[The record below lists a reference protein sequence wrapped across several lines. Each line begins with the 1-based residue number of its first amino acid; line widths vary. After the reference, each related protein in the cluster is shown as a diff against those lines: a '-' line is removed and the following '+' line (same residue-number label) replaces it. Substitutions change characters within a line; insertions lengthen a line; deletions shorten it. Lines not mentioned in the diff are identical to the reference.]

1 MIFEINKKLSELGIK
16 VNSIEKTFKEDRF
29 ELKIDCVQPINKP
42 HYEKEPKFKVGDYV
56 KILPRE
62 GDKYKGFYLVN
73 KIVTINCM
81 FDDGSCWLNQD
92 DGALFYWHEDWLE
105 EASYVEYML
114 QSCDFELDYNLHHL
128 ALIPKRYI
136 SGVRTQK
143 ETHDYIADGIGYC
156 LKHTLGDDYE
166 KFALGRVTGF
176 DTGHINIPSKIVFDE
191 KLGRTTLL
199 FGEKPYKSVVNAK
212 AKTLSKFNF
221 ALGVKIA
228 LLKYFYND
236 SEVKEMF
243 DLVYNNFKKDKIE
256 PYFDKLLKEKL
267 HFLSEYQYNKLFST
281 KLLDGEI
288 ILDIKGYGRHTIEIE
303 RK

>member
-1 MIFEINKKLSELGIK
+1 MENKITLDEAWKAYVEIMELVENRLHGAEGRATLYHYFKQQSEEQEQFENMDEFNKVAYLLKKLDIEVLGLGRSLDVERNLFTYEIK
-16 VNSIEKTFKEDRF
+16 GI
-29 ELKIDCVQPINKP
+29 
-42 HYEKEPKFKVGDYV
+42 
-56 KILPRE
+56 
-62 GDKYKGFYLVN
+62 
-73 KIVTINCM
+73 
-81 FDDGSCWLNQD
+81 
-92 DGALFYWHEDWLE
+92 
-105 EASYVEYML
+105 
-114 QSCDFELDYNLHHL
+114 FELDYNLRHL

-136 SGVRTQK
+136 SGVRTPK

-176 DTGHINIPSKIVFDE
+176 NTGHINIPSKIVFDE

-228 LLKYFYND
+228 LLKYFYTD
-236 SEVKEMF
+236 SEVKEIF
-243 DLVYNNFKKDKIE
+243 DLAYNNFKKDKIE

-288 ILDIKGYGRHTIEIE
+288 ILDIKGYGRHIIEIE

>member
-1 MIFEINKKLSELGIK
+1 MEKK
-16 VNSIEKTFKEDRF
+16 
-29 ELKIDCVQPINKP
+29 
-42 HYEKEPKFKVGDYV
+42 KEPKFKVGDYV
-56 KILPRE
+56 KILPRKE
-62 GDKYKGFYLVN
+62 VKGIGLMIGYLDDMLEYEN
-73 KIVTINCM
+73 TIQEIESIENDNDYM
-81 FDDGSCWLNQD
+81 LKGLEY
-92 DGALFYWHEDWLE
+92 YWHEDWLE
-105 EASYVEYML
+105 PSSYVEYML
-114 QSCDFELDYNLHHL
+114 QSGDFELDYNLRHL

-136 SGVRTQK
+136 SGVRTPK

-228 LLKYFYND
+228 LLKYFYTD
-236 SEVKEMF
+236 SEVKEIF

-288 ILDIKGYGRHTIEIE
+288 ILDIKGYGRHIIEIE